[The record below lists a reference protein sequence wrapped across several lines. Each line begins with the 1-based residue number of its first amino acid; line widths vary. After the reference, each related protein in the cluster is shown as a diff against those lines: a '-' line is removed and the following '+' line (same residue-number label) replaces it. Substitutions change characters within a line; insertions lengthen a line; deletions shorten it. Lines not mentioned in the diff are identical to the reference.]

1 MRPPATVRRTILD
14 VIRKS
19 SVSATLT
26 SNSFVSATLQP
37 KTPNSFPSA
46 TLQNSKKN
54 SMPENQSDLQ
64 YPTCNHIRSDGS
76 FCMSP
81 AMKNHPLCYYHARDR
96 QRRRNL
102 RHAADLQ
109 NSASHR
115 ALSAHQRADELM
127 RSLGFP
133 DLEDPASVQIAL
145 TTVARALAFGHLEPR
160 RASLLIR
167 VLRAAIVNLKNLPH
181 LEPTDDIAAEDPE
194 PIAPLITPCA
204 PEPWEVPAF
213 DCHPEERSA
222 EGPLLPS
229 EMSSEQEAGNRQ
241 PVEELETKNE
251 EPSVPCHPEEQS
263 DEGPLPPST
272 MPPAC
277 HSERSEESAVPL
289 PASSAPISEP
299 ERSYGT

>member
-1 MRPPATVRRTILD
+1 MRLPATVRRTILNA
-14 VIRKS
+14 IRKS

-26 SNSFVSATLQP
+26 PNSFVSATLRTT
-37 KTPNSFPSA
+37 TPNPFASA

-54 SMPENQSDLQ
+54 SMPENHDLQ

-81 AMKNHPLCYYHARDR
+81 AMKSHPLCYYHARDR

-109 NSASHR
+109 QSTSHR
-115 ALSAHQRADELM
+115 ALSADQRADELM

-204 PEPWEVPAF
+204 PEP
-213 DCHPEERSA
+213 
-222 EGPLLPS
+222 
-229 EMSSEQEAGNRQ
+229 
-241 PVEELETKNE
+241 
-251 EPSVPCHPEEQS
+251 
-263 DEGPLPPST
+263 
-272 MPPAC
+272 
-277 HSERSEESAVPL
+277 
-289 PASSAPISEP
+289 
-299 ERSYGT
+299 

>member
-1 MRPPATVRRTILD
+1 
-14 VIRKS
+14 
-19 SVSATLT
+19 
-26 SNSFVSATLQP
+26 
-37 KTPNSFPSA
+37 
-46 TLQNSKKN
+46 
-54 SMPENQSDLQ
+54 MPENDDLQ

-109 NSASHR
+109 ASKAHR
-115 ALSAHQRADELM
+115 ALSVEQLGSELM
-127 RSLGFP
+127 RSLAFP

-145 TTVARALAFGHLEPR
+145 STVARALAFGHLEPR

-194 PIAPLITPCA
+194 PIAPLISPCA
-204 PEPWEVPAF
+204 PEPWEVSAF
-213 DCHPEERSA
+213 DCHPEERSD

-229 EMSSEQEAGNRQ
+229 EMSREQETGNGQ
-241 PVEELETKNE
+241 PVEKPETRNE
-251 EPSVPCHPEEQS
+251 QPSVPCHPDRSGESREV
-263 DEGPLPPST
+263 EGPRASTAVEKPETRNEEPSQHASREGPPSEVQPGSAHQVDAPET
-272 MPPAC
+272 RAEEPSQLEPAY
-277 HSERSEESAVPL
+277 A
-289 PASSAPISEP
+289 
-299 ERSYGT
+299 T